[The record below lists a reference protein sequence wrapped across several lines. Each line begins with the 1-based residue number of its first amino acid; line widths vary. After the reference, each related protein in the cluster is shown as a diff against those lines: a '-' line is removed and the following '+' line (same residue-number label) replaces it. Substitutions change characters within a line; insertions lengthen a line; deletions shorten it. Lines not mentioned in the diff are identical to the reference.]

1 MGEKKVV
8 IAVIVVVLLL
18 AIIYIPGYL
27 RIKRLA
33 RQNFE
38 LEQKIE
44 EITQA
49 NERLTKEH
57 QSLLND
63 PIYLENVAR
72 EKLGVA
78 REGEIIYKINRTE
91 K

>member
-1 MGEKKVV
+1 MGEKK
-8 IAVIVVVLLL
+8 IIIPLIVVAFLL
-18 AIIYIPGYL
+18 AAIYIPGYL
-27 RIKRLA
+27 RIKGLA

-38 LEQKIE
+38 LEQKIK

-49 NERLTKEH
+49 NEQLTREH